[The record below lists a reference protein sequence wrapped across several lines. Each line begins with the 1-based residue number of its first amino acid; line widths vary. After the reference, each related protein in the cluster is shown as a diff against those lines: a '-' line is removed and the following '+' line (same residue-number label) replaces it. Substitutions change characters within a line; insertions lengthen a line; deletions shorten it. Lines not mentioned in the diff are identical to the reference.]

1 MARSSAAPAPAKASN
16 GSADVKTVR
25 CAIYTRKSTEEGLQ
39 QEFNSLDAQREA
51 SEAFIA
57 SQKHEGWQVITDHFD
72 DGGYTGGNMDRP
84 ALKRLLAAVEARSV
98 DCIVVYKV
106 DRLSRSLL
114 DFARIIE
121 VFDRNSVSF
130 VAVTQ
135 QFNTTSS
142 LGRLTL
148 NILLS
153 FAQFEREIISER
165 TRDKMSA
172 ARRKGKWT
180 GGHPVLGYDIDTKG
194 GRIIVNPAEAEQVRT
209 IFGLYMAQGSLL
221 PALQETQRIGLVSKH
236 WTTEDGK
243 VRGGK
248 PFTRGSLHA
257 TLTNVLYTGMVDH
270 KGVLYAGEHDRIID
284 QETWDRV
291 HETLQHNGSTKGA
304 TVRNKLGALLR
315 GLLFCVP
322 CGTPMMHTYT
332 MRNSKRYRYY
342 VCYNAQQQGWQ
353 NCETKSV
360 SAQAIET
367 AVLDSI
373 RRIGTDPKL
382 AEAVAAEALD
392 QMARRRRDLDQEF
405 DTHRRSLRQSNLA
418 LAREAG
424 DTSVDSGARFDRIV
438 GIQKEIETT
447 EHRLTEL
454 AAERK
459 SCDQDRIN
467 ANDLRS
473 TLAEF
478 DSIWSSLTTREQEQ
492 MIHLLVAKVGYDGR
506 TGKVTVNFRSAGAK
520 ELCQDKH
527 PVITVTTQPEDGA
540 VQVEVAISLRPRRP
554 KASPGAQNAPAAEL
568 SGPPRIPRITRLVA
582 LAIKFEAMVERGEV
596 RDYADLARLGYVTR
610 ARLTQVMNLQLLAPD
625 IQELLLFLPPAQ
637 DRRAKIGET
646 VLRPL
651 CAEIDWALQR
661 RAWSQVTRARR
672 DGKQSLQP

>member
-1 MARSSAAPAPAKASN
+1 MARSSSALAPTKTLNQTGNAK
-16 GSADVKTVR
+16 VVR

-57 SQKHEGWQVITDHFD
+57 SQKQEGWQTITDHFD
-72 DGGYTGGNMDRP
+72 DGGYTGGNMERP
-84 ALKRLLAAVEARSV
+84 ALKRLLAAVEARTV

-114 DFARIIE
+114 DFSRIIE
-121 VFDRNSVSF
+121 ILDRNNVSF

-172 ARRKGKWT
+172 ARRKGKWI
-180 GGHPVLGYDIDTKG
+180 GGHPVLGYDIDPKG
-194 GRIIVNPAEAEQVRT
+194 GRIIVNPAEADQVRT
-209 IFGLYMAQGSLL
+209 LFDLYIAKGSTL
-221 PALQETQRIGLVSKH
+221 PVLQETQRIGLVSKQ

-270 KGVLYAGEHDRIID
+270 KGVLYSGEHDRIVE
-284 QETWDRV
+284 QNTWDRA
-291 HETLQHNGSTKGA
+291 HEILRRNGNDKGA

-315 GLLFCVP
+315 GLLFCIP

-332 MRNSKRYRYY
+332 MRKSKRYRYY

-353 NCETKSV
+353 NCATKSV

-367 AVLDSI
+367 AVLDSV

-392 QMARRRRDLDQEF
+392 QVARRRRDLDQQF
-405 DTHRRSLRQSNLA
+405 ATLKCSLRQRNHA
-418 LAREAG
+418 LAREAA
-424 DTSVDSGARFDRIV
+424 DTSVDSGARFDRLV
-438 GIQKEIETT
+438 GLQKEIETT
-447 EHRLTEL
+447 ERQLAEL

-459 SCDQDRIN
+459 FLDSERIN
-467 ANDLRS
+467 AQDLKR

-478 DSIWSSLTTREQEQ
+478 DAIWSSLITREQEQ
-492 MIHLLVAKVGYDGR
+492 LIQLLVAKIGYDGR
-506 TGKVTVNFRSAGAK
+506 SGKVTVTFCSTGAK
-520 ELCQDKH
+520 KLC
-527 PVITVTTQPEDGA
+527 
-540 VQVEVAISLRPRRP
+540 
-554 KASPGAQNAPAAEL
+554 
-568 SGPPRIPRITRLVA
+568 
-582 LAIKFEAMVERGEV
+582 EAK
-596 RDYADLARLGYVTR
+596 
-610 ARLTQVMNLQLLAPD
+610 P
-625 IQELLLFLPPAQ
+625 
-637 DRRAKIGET
+637 
-646 VLRPL
+646 
-651 CAEIDWALQR
+651 
-661 RAWSQVTRARR
+661 
-672 DGKQSLQP
+672 

>member
-1 MARSSAAPAPAKASN
+1 MARSSVALAPTKAS
-16 GSADVKTVR
+16 KTVR

-57 SQKHEGWQVITDHFD
+57 SQKQEGWEVITDHFD

-98 DCIVVYKV
+98 DCVVVYKV

-121 VFDRNSVSF
+121 IFDRNGVSF

-172 ARRKGKWT
+172 ARRKGKWI
-180 GGHPVLGYDIDTKG
+180 GGHPVLGYDLDSKG
-194 GRIIVNPAEAEQVRT
+194 GRIIVNPAEAEQVRA
-209 IFGLYMAQGSLL
+209 IFDLYLEHGSLL
-221 PALQETQRIGLVSKH
+221 PVLQESARRGLVTKR
-236 WTTEDGK
+236 WKTEDGNL
-243 VRGGK
+243 RGGN
-248 PFTRGSLHA
+248 PFTRGALHA
-257 TLTNVLYTGMVDH
+257 TLTNVLYTGMVCH
-270 KGVLYAGEHDRIID
+270 KGVLYPGEHDRILD
-284 QETWDRV
+284 QATWDRV
-291 HETLQHNGSTKGA
+291 HETLQRNGGDKGV

-315 GLLFCVP
+315 GVLFCVP

-332 MRNSKRYRYY
+332 MRKSKRYRYY
-342 VCYNAQQQGWQ
+342 VCYNAQQKGWQ
-353 NCETKSV
+353 SCETKSV
-360 SAQAIET
+360 PAQAIES

-382 AEAVAAEALD
+382 AEAVAAAALD
-392 QMARRRRDLDQEF
+392 QLARRRRDLDQELE
-405 DTHRRSLRQSNLA
+405 TERRNLRQLNQN
-418 LAREAG
+418 LAREAA
-424 DTSVDSGARFDRIV
+424 DTSVDSGARFERIV
-438 GIQKEIETT
+438 GLQRAIETA
-447 EHRLTEL
+447 EQRLAEL

-459 SCDQDRIN
+459 DLDSERIN
-467 ANDLRS
+467 AEDLRR

-478 DSIWSSLTTREQEQ
+478 DAIWSSLTTKEQEQ

-520 ELCQDKH
+520 ELC
-527 PVITVTTQPEDGA
+527 E
-540 VQVEVAISLRPRRP
+540 
-554 KASPGAQNAPAAEL
+554 
-568 SGPPRIPRITRLVA
+568 
-582 LAIKFEAMVERGEV
+582 
-596 RDYADLARLGYVTR
+596 
-610 ARLTQVMNLQLLAPD
+610 
-625 IQELLLFLPPAQ
+625 
-637 DRRAKIGET
+637 
-646 VLRPL
+646 
-651 CAEIDWALQR
+651 
-661 RAWSQVTRARR
+661 
-672 DGKQSLQP
+672 GKS

>member
-1 MARSSAAPAPAKASN
+1 MAKPSGPKSPAKAVD
-16 GSADVKTVR
+16 GSGAGKTVR

-51 SEAFIA
+51 SEAFIS
-57 SQKHEGWQVITDHFD
+57 SQKNEGWQVIADHFD

-84 ALKRLLAAVEARSV
+84 ALKRLLAAVEARAV

-121 VFDRNSVSF
+121 ILDRNGVSF

-172 ARRKGKWT
+172 ARRKGKWV
-180 GGHPVLGYDIDTKG
+180 GGHPVLGYDIDPKG
-194 GRIIVNPAEAEQVRT
+194 GRIVVNAAEAEQVRT
-209 IFGLYMAQGSLL
+209 IFGLYMKQGSTL
-221 PALQETQRIGLVSKH
+221 PVLQEAQRTGLVSKR

-248 PFTRGSLHA
+248 PFTRSSLHA

-270 KGVLYAGEHDRIID
+270 KGVLYEGEHDRIID
-284 QETWDRV
+284 QDTWDRV
-291 HETLQHNGSTKGA
+291 HEILRRNGNDKGA
-304 TVRNKLGALLR
+304 SVRNKLGALLR

-322 CGTPMMHTYT
+322 CGAPMMHTYT
-332 MRNSKRYRYY
+332 MRKSKRYRYY

-382 AEAVAAEALD
+382 AEAVAAEAIE
-392 QMARRRRDLDQEF
+392 QIARRREAIDKELDMQRGGL
-405 DTHRRSLRQSNLA
+405 RRLNHS
-418 LAREAG
+418 LAREAA

-438 GIQKEIETT
+438 ALQREIEAT
-447 EHRLTEL
+447 EQRLKEL
-454 AAERK
+454 AVDRK
-459 SCDQDRIN
+459 SCDEDRIN
-467 ANDLRS
+467 ADDLHK
-473 TLAEF
+473 TLSEF
-478 DSIWSSLTTREQEQ
+478 DSIWSSLVAREQEQ
-492 MIHLLVAKVGYDGR
+492 LIQMLVAKVGYDGR
-506 TGKVTVNFRSAGAK
+506 TGKVTVNFRTAGAK
-520 ELCQDKH
+520 ELCQ
-527 PVITVTTQPEDGA
+527 
-540 VQVEVAISLRPRRP
+540 
-554 KASPGAQNAPAAEL
+554 
-568 SGPPRIPRITRLVA
+568 
-582 LAIKFEAMVERGEV
+582 
-596 RDYADLARLGYVTR
+596 
-610 ARLTQVMNLQLLAPD
+610 
-625 IQELLLFLPPAQ
+625 
-637 DRRAKIGET
+637 
-646 VLRPL
+646 
-651 CAEIDWALQR
+651 
-661 RAWSQVTRARR
+661 
-672 DGKQSLQP
+672 GKS